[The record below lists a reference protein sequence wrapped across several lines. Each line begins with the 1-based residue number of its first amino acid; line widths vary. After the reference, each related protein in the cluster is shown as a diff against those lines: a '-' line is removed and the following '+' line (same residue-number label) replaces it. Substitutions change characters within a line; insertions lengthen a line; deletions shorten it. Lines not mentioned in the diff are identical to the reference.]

1 MSDEDAIQLD
11 SYLDRLLAGPD
22 AGPAALD
29 ALPAVEVALASTAVR
44 LRTELVRFHPSFRF
58 EERLARR
65 LLEVAEA
72 QLRGSVV
79 EPDRS
84 GEPVALAAAGGVGAR
99 GIAARRVVT
108 RGLSSPR
115 SRGAA
120 DDGHR
125 GLLLG
130 GAIASGVIASG
141 VSLAGAGLVAW
152 RRARTLHRWERLF

>member
-1 MSDEDAIQLD
+1 
-11 SYLDRLLAGPD
+11 
-22 AGPAALD
+22 
-29 ALPAVEVALASTAVR
+29 
-44 LRTELVRFHPSFRF
+44 
-58 EERLARR
+58 
-65 LLEVAEA
+65 
-72 QLRGSVV
+72 
-79 EPDRS
+79 
-84 GEPVALAAAGGVGAR
+84 
-99 GIAARRVVT
+99 VVT

-152 RRARTLHRWERLF
+152 RRARTLHRWERLI